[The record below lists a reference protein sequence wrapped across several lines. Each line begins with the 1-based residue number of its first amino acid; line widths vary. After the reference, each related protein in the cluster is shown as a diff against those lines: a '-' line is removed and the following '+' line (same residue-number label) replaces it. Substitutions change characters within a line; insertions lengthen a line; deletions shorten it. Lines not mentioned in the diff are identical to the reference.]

1 MNLHDTPEEAAFRRS
16 ARAWIAANRFDAVTM
31 ESLKGLAANGT
42 PLPSPDLW
50 RLAREWNARKYD
62 AGYAV
67 LTWPQEYGGRDAP
80 NLATIFA
87 EEEGVLARFQG
98 YLVITQF
105 MCAATLMA
113 FASPAQKADLLPR
126 IARADDIWC
135 QMFSEPGAGSDLAA
149 VRTRAERVEG
159 GWRINGQKVWTSG
172 AHMAQWGTLLT
183 RTDPSVPKHKGLTM
197 FYLRMDTPG
206 VTVRPIELMSGE
218 AEFNEVFFDDVFI
231 PDDQRLGAVGAGWK
245 AAVVTLNSERMA
257 IGAMLDVDTGALV
270 DLACETGAIAQDAV
284 RQKLADWII
293 AERGLR
299 ACVARQL
306 TSIAEGRTPGPEAG
320 TVKLVGGVMIE
331 DMAAYALDLL
341 ESQGLALP
349 PGRHRHRI
357 YRDMFHFGPAQ
368 RAAGGSDEVLKN
380 VLAERVLG
388 LPQEDRPDNRMAF
401 SDIPTAPK
409 G

>member
-1 MNLHDTPEEAAFRRS
+1 MNLNDTAEEAEFRTA
-16 ARAWIAANRFDAVTM
+16 ARAWIRANRFDAETM
-31 ESLKGLAANGT
+31 EILKGLSGNGA
-42 PLPSPDLW
+42 PLPSPELW

-67 LTWPQEYGGRDAP
+67 LTWPEDYGGRDAP
-80 NLATIFA
+80 NLAAIFA
-87 EEEGVLARFQG
+87 EEEGTLALFQG

-105 MCAATLMA
+105 MCAASLMA
-113 FASPAQKADLLPR
+113 FATPDQKAELLPR

-149 VRTRAERVEG
+149 VRLRAEPVEG
-159 GWRINGQKVWTSG
+159 GWRLNGQKVWTSG
-172 AHMAQWGTLLT
+172 AHVAHWGTLLT
-183 RTDPSVPKHKGLTM
+183 RTDPSLPKHKGLTM

-206 VTVRPIELMSGE
+206 VEVRQIALMSGE

-231 PDDQRLGAVGAGWK
+231 PDSQRLGPVGGGWK

-257 IGAMLDVDTGALV
+257 IGAMLDVDTRPLV
-270 DLACETGAIAQDAV
+270 DLACATGAIERHDV
-284 RQKLADWII
+284 RQKLAAWIVK
-293 AERGLR
+293 ERGLR

-306 TSIAEGRTPGPEAG
+306 TAIAEGRAPGPEAA
-320 TVKLVGGVMIE
+320 TIKLVGGVMIE

-341 ESQGLALP
+341 AAQGLALP
-349 PGRHRHRI
+349 EGRDAHRL
-357 YRDMFHFGPAQ
+357 YRNMFYFGPAQ

-388 LPQEDRPDNRMAF
+388 LPLEDRPDNRLAF
-401 SDIPTAPK
+401 NEIPTAPRI
-409 G
+409 